1 MISDGTAD
9 SCCFDKLRPCTNNGD
24 YFHDLLFASK
34 IQQNYNLTFYH
45 PILPGVFGCFNLS
58 QIFESAE

>member
-1 MISDGTAD
+1 
-9 SCCFDKLRPCTNNGD
+9 LRPCTNNGD